1 MLPVQPYLSAYNG
14 GGVIMID
21 KIQVWQ
27 RLNQMGVSKTLTEID
42 TALSQIDQQAVFNQ
56 ERSRFKI
63 EIWDKVTPINGVPAE
78 KILAREDVPDGEV
91 YLVYVDDQLLYLQ
104 PHDPFQAGI
113 VPLTAETVEQVANQ
127 HIDQLAWQVADEK
140 IFNMVLEKLLA

>member
-1 MLPVQPYLSAYNG
+1 
-14 GGVIMID
+14 MID

-42 TALSQIDQQAVFNQ
+42 TALSQVDQQAVFTQ
-56 ERSRFKI
+56 ERNRFRI

-78 KILAREDVPDGEV
+78 KIIARDDVPDDGEV
-91 YLVYVDDQLLYLQ
+91 YLIYVDGQLRFLQ

-113 VPLTAETVEQVANQ
+113 VPMTKDTVEQIANQ